1 MMSWKA
7 VDQDT
12 AIAIDQHLMGPDVGY
27 SVDQLMELAG
37 LAVAD
42 VVARCSTPKARL
54 AVLVGPGNNGG
65 DGLVAARHLTQFGFG
80 VDVYSPKE
88 PKNDL
93 MKRLELQ
100 LLNHGVE
107 VKRQLP
113 SSSETLDQYEA
124 LVDSLFG
131 FSFKGDPR
139 EPFASVL
146 KLLTAG
152 SYKTFAV
159 DIPSGW
165 SVNEGPVAPEYC
177 YMPTHLISLTVPKF
191 CSKRFKGSHWL
202 GGRFVPRS
210 TAERFQIQVPLF
222 PGSQLVVEL
231 EGESL

>member
-1 MMSWKA
+1 MSWKA
-7 VDQDT
+7 VDQDM

-42 VVARCSTPKARL
+42 VVARCSTPKTRIG
-54 AVLVGPGNNGG
+54 VLVGPGNNGG
-65 DGLVAARHLTQFGFG
+65 DGLVAARHLIQFGFD
-80 VDVYSPKE
+80 VDVYSPKAPRNE
-88 PKNDL
+88 L

-100 LLNHGVE
+100 LLNHGIE
-107 VKRQLP
+107 VLRELP
-113 SSSETLDQYEA
+113 SSAETLDQYEA

-139 EPFASVL
+139 EPFATFL
-146 KLLTAG
+146 KLLTNK

-165 SVNEGPVAPEYC
+165 NVNEGPLAPEYC
-177 YMPTHLISLTVPKF
+177 YMPTHLISLTVPKL
-191 CSKRFKGSHWL
+191 CSKRFNGSHWL

-210 TAERFQIQVPLF
+210 TAEKFQIQVPSF
-222 PGSQLVVEL
+222 PGAQLVMEL